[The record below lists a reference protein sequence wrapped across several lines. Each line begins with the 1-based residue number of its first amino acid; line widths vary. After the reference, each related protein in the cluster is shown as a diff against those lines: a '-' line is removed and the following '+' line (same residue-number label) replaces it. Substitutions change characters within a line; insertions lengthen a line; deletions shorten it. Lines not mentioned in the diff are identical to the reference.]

1 MKTRD
6 ASFDKDGDGFTSPL
20 TRRSVLLGTSGA
32 LAAAPFL
39 DADDAG
45 AQLLPDSEIYGPGVD
60 VLSAVIGRV
69 FGPRT
74 MFVIGKPPGRK
85 KLYAIPV
92 GLIREAVVET
102 SGAPHLQEFLPGD
115 EVLLG
120 GRWEQNG
127 MAVAVVQQT
136 YRVGHGRILKRRGNR
151 LVLKDSVVRIAPDT
165 RALGAGDHAE
175 DGFVYK

>member
-1 MKTRD
+1 MNTSNGSSD
-6 ASFDKDGDGFTSPL
+6 EAGDGFTSPL
-20 TRRSVLLGTSGA
+20 TRRGVLLGTSGA

-39 DADDAG
+39 NADDAG

-69 FGPRT
+69 FSPRT

-102 SGAPHLQEFLPGD
+102 SGAPDLQAFLPGD
-115 EVLLG
+115 EILLG
-120 GRWEQNG
+120 GRWEQN
-127 MAVAVVQQT
+127 
-136 YRVGHGRILKRRGNR
+136 
-151 LVLKDSVVRIAPDT
+151 
-165 RALGAGDHAE
+165 
-175 DGFVYK
+175 